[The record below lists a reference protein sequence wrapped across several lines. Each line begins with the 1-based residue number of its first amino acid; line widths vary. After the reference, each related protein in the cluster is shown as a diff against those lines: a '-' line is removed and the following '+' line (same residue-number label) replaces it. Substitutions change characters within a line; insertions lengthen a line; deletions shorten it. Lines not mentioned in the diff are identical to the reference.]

1 MVALHG
7 GMCMSFKTT
16 TEEAKNLNQSH
27 AAPMLPVPTDHQK
40 YEQNGVA
47 RTLLGRAV
55 FVKGEITAKQDMQI
69 NGRVEGTVSLKDNKL
84 EIGDG
89 GFIQANAFAK
99 VIVISGELVGD
110 VYASEQV
117 IVRKTGRVIGDIYT
131 ADFCIEDG
139 AHIKGN
145 IDMQKQD
152 LFKQHTISE
161 IQEETQG
168 KGSFGFL
175 FKKGREVP
183 QAEATTIQDL
193 HDSIN
198 VSDELMPLAVENSPA
213 ASCSYSERS
222 VIGESVIIKGEL
234 LSEEDVII
242 QGHIDGTI
250 YFKNNAL
257 GVGTHSQ
264 IKGNIYVK
272 SLVGHGE
279 IRGDIYASDRV
290 IIKKPGHVYGKIHA
304 PRVSTE
310 KGAVLMGSIAMEP
323 QNIEQIF
330 ASMGGSVTI
339 LEGPRSMESEE
350 AGSQQKNAAWPIFYP
365 RS

>member
-1 MVALHG
+1 
-7 GMCMSFKTT
+7 MSFKPTN
-16 TEEAKNLNQSH
+16 EEAKQLNQSH
-27 AAPMLPVPTDHQK
+27 AAPMLPVPTDHSK
-40 YEQNGVA
+40 FEQNGVA

-55 FVKGEITAKQDMQI
+55 FVKGEITAKQDMHI
-69 NGRVEGTVSLKDNKL
+69 NGRVEGTISLKDNKL

-89 GFIQANAFAK
+89 GYIQANAFAK
-99 VIVISGELVGD
+99 VIIISGELVGD
-110 VYASEQV
+110 AYASEQI
-117 IVRKTGRVIGDIYT
+117 IVTKTGRVIGDIYT
-131 ADFCIEDG
+131 ADFCIEEG

-152 LFKQHTISE
+152 IFKQHIVPE
-161 IQEETQG
+161 IQEEGHG
-168 KGSFGFL
+168 KGSGFGFL

-183 QAEATTIQDL
+183 QAEVTTVQDL
-193 HDSIN
+193 HDSIS
-198 VSDELMPLAVENSPA
+198 VSDELMPLAVENSA
-213 ASCSYSERS
+213 ASTCPYSERS
-222 VIGESVIIKGEL
+222 VLGESVIIKGEL

-310 KGAVLMGSIAMEP
+310 KGAVLMGSITMEP

-339 LEGPRSMESEE
+339 LEGPRSRENTEEDSE
-350 AGSQQKNAAWPIFYP
+350 AHGNGSQQKNSAWPIFYP